1 MLQAILQLPLLL
13 GRKLAKLRIA
23 FQRAALLRRR
33 EILIVAQ
40 PGAGVSRLIGR
51 RLIPRRLIFWRLIF
65 WRLVP
70 RRLIPRKVI
79 RTIVALRMLTGVALV
94 RLRSLLRPGRRSLGM
109 RWWLLALR
117 LWLGRTG
124 MGIGK
129 SEHGQQQ

>member
-13 GRKLAKLRIA
+13 GRQLAKLRIA
-23 FQRAALLRRR
+23 FQRATLLRRR

-40 PGAGVSRLIGR
+40 PGSGVTRLIGR
-51 RLIPRRLIFWRLIF
+51 RLIPRRLILRRLML

-70 RRLIPRKVI
+70 RGLIPRRVV
-79 RTIVALRMLTGVALV
+79 RTIVALRMLIGVALV
-94 RLRSLLRPGRRSLGM
+94 RLRSLLGPGRRRLAM

-117 LWLGRTG
+117 LWLGRTR

-129 SEHGQQQ
+129 SEHGQQ